1 MRITATVEAYVKI
14 DVDLLIAEIM
24 KDYGYSD
31 KSEIS
36 TEDIYEYISDHI
48 PYIKGVGCESIEEIE
63 GGHSISR
70 IDFETLRKIKN
81 YIIKE

>member
-48 PYIKGVGCESIEEIE
+48 PYIKGVDCESIEEIE
-63 GGHSISR
+63 GGHSISC
-70 IDFETLRKIKN
+70 IDFETLRKIKE
-81 YIIKE
+81 YIKE